1 MGSYLSMHRI
11 EDLLLSILSN
21 IISPLILFLLGS
33 LVMKNNIISKF
44 ISKTYMSVKTGLELN
59 IEEVPDVKEAEESKS
74 DETLIIKECSAEN
87 YTESKILE
95 KLSKNYGA
103 DNENGWEVRT
113 YYTFTKKQLFDNE
126 LINFKVRDN
135 KFNIYLKT
143 VDLIEHFKLKNSEE
157 QISDG
162 AGKIRVYIFQ
172 TTNKENYIVRFGKK
186 PLDKP
191 IKISKL

>member
-1 MGSYLSMHRI
+1 
-11 EDLLLSILSN
+11 
-21 IISPLILFLLGS
+21 
-33 LVMKNNIISKF
+33 MKNNIISKF